1 MGLFHTKMAC
11 AEAIWRT
18 FLKDQKARSDR
29 TGFHSD
35 FKILHP
41 HDSSGLSSMFK
52 FRPVHNAIK
61 HVGTCRRLD
70 CMRVVAKEDHYS
82 SLQEFADSQPS
93 WSRVVALARK
103 AVKHFV
109 PAFLELQELDEKDP
123 KERDQQLENSM
134 GFHIYSTLYKEMS
147 YAMDHGD
154 IGQVEMCLIAWVLLF
169 EAAGKKKYSQH
180 TIKLVHNLNH
190 VFPVRMR

>member
-1 MGLFHTKMAC
+1 M
-11 AEAIWRT
+11 
-18 FLKDQKARSDR
+18 
-29 TGFHSD
+29 
-35 FKILHP
+35 
-41 HDSSGLSSMFK
+41 
-52 FRPVHNAIK
+52 
-61 HVGTCRRLD
+61 
-70 CMRVVAKEDHYS
+70 
-82 SLQEFADSQPS
+82 
-93 WSRVVALARK
+93 
-103 AVKHFV
+103 KHFV

-123 KERDQQLENSM
+123 EERDQQLENSM

-154 IGQVEMCLIAWVLLF
+154 IGQVEMCLITWVPLF